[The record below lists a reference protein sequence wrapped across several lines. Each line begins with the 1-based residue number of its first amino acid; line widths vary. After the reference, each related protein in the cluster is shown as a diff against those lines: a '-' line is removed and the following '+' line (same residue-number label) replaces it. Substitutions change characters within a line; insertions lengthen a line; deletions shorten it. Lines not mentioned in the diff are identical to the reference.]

1 MTARPSNEIVQ
12 RPFNPVL
19 PPVID
24 LSSQARLVFKDNVTN
39 AGPEAFEFI
48 TEKFVDFES
57 FKVNGIDIQ
66 SLFFDQQWKNYFEML
81 NGFVYYDIVKYFWQ
95 KATIFDKF
103 SADEEVRKMVEKD
116 RSLKGKTRSQLGLR
130 PYKGKEI
137 RSNIMGINVLITQ
150 EHIAKILGL
159 DNEGENVD
167 EYGEKSKHI
176 ESIKKDLFLPGSANN
191 DFGKAKF
198 MRQNFNFAFKVFLA
212 SIITREGGYDTIS
225 IPHRHFIWF
234 LYKKV
239 KTNLAK
245 LLFDHL
251 CFTISKSRTKSP
263 FIIHHPRLISEIIRQ
278 TKLIQIVS
286 TKEKLR
292 VFNTAKYD
300 ASVLVNMKLKTKEE
314 LKTAKSPL
322 EAVYEKYF
330 WCDGFPTISEHDN
343 DDVIKNFLELVR
355 IDSGVR
361 VPRSMVVGVPNWD
374 IFKGPKQITKSKRKP
389 QPVEQEIVEEGSK
402 EQSGNKN
409 DAADVTDQADSGAE
423 RLATEE
429 NEGVTDEQV
438 AKIAQ
443 RKAIQK
449 ERRSKKRNERP
460 EDTEEDQPVRAPK
473 RKKTVVSK
481 KKAADTSKGNISK
494 PNTDSVS
501 NAQPLNQSP
510 PIDFTKPINMIPPS
524 PQPSSSSSEGTSSDT
539 STDSSELIEKL
550 NKIQKEKSKKKIPV
564 KRTLKKPKNNSP
576 EEENIFIDT
585 SILDQPT
592 NTTRK
597 SPTIL
602 EHLATHLSGDAF
614 THSNTNSPNQFH
626 FVNTSSDLPLNPPI
640 QEPPIQTP
648 PPSLADTEQENPPI
662 FTPVQDEVLTHS
674 EHHNATPNSPH
685 QSPEHTTAE
694 PSTPQPEPSTPESTP
709 EPQTPPSEPIY
720 GPSYKT
726 LTVEELILPVD
737 FALPILEDFLKKQ
750 INIDDEPNL
759 PTDLSKIKI
768 IPLKRKKPEPTIPFD
783 PTKPFCNS
791 SSEPNIEQLGS
802 AISLRLKRFKTID
815 EEVLVFP
822 SDVDAE
828 IREMEYLFS
837 QSLRILGN
845 HLKSKIQ
852 GRGMTV
858 VTDLF
863 DIAERSRAPRL
874 TFYNHEKELERL
886 ATLDAEFKKLSRN
899 ACEAAARLDREEAT
913 YENMVLAT
921 EQAWIA
927 AAAEQVLKAAE
938 RVVGEEASY
947 ASLMSDADQARMA
960 EIEHKRLA
968 DQEALKLMVD
978 MAVHIAEVETNKIK
992 ENQAS
997 EEDFVMPDQNLS
1009 DDDSDKGK
1017 KPIVD
1022 TTPPCSPMKI
1032 NVPST
1037 SSPIPPAVQEAL
1049 DNIKAELAEDMKHE
1063 MDELRADIR
1072 SDMNASGEA
1081 INKKMDDMMK
1091 LLLSAIADIKKS

>member
-1 MTARPSNEIVQ
+1 
-12 RPFNPVL
+12 
-19 PPVID
+19 
-24 LSSQARLVFKDNVTN
+24 
-39 AGPEAFEFI
+39 
-48 TEKFVDFES
+48 
-57 FKVNGIDIQ
+57 
-66 SLFFDQQWKNYFEML
+66 
-81 NGFVYYDIVKYFWQ
+81 
-95 KATIFDKF
+95 
-103 SADEEVRKMVEKD
+103 
-116 RSLKGKTRSQLGLR
+116 
-130 PYKGKEI
+130 
-137 RSNIMGINVLITQ
+137 
-150 EHIAKILGL
+150 
-159 DNEGENVD
+159 
-167 EYGEKSKHI
+167 
-176 ESIKKDLFLPGSANN
+176 
-191 DFGKAKF
+191 
-198 MRQNFNFAFKVFLA
+198 
-212 SIITREGGYDTIS
+212 
-225 IPHRHFIWF
+225 
-234 LYKKV
+234 
-239 KTNLAK
+239 
-245 LLFDHL
+245 
-251 CFTISKSRTKSP
+251 
-263 FIIHHPRLISEIIRQ
+263 
-278 TKLIQIVS
+278 
-286 TKEKLR
+286 
-292 VFNTAKYD
+292 
-300 ASVLVNMKLKTKEE
+300 
-314 LKTAKSPL
+314 
-322 EAVYEKYF
+322 
-330 WCDGFPTISEHDN
+330 
-343 DDVIKNFLELVR
+343 
-355 IDSGVR
+355 
-361 VPRSMVVGVPNWD
+361 
-374 IFKGPKQITKSKRKP
+374 
-389 QPVEQEIVEEGSK
+389 
-402 EQSGNKN
+402 
-409 DAADVTDQADSGAE
+409 
-423 RLATEE
+423 
-429 NEGVTDEQV
+429 
-438 AKIAQ
+438 
-443 RKAIQK
+443 
-449 ERRSKKRNERP
+449 
-460 EDTEEDQPVRAPK
+460 
-473 RKKTVVSK
+473 
-481 KKAADTSKGNISK
+481 
-494 PNTDSVS
+494 
-501 NAQPLNQSP
+501 
-510 PIDFTKPINMIPPS
+510 MIPPS

-726 LTVEELILPVD
+726 LTVEELILLVD

-750 INIDDEPNL
+750 INIDDEPKL

-1032 NVPST
+1032 DVPST